1 LSGLF
6 DFFQSASNAVADNV
20 AGPVD
25 LINAGLGL
33 FGLRSKEPVGG
44 SEWMK
49 RWGLKRDVE
58 MSGARLAGETAGLL
72 SPTLLAA
79 KAPQIAK
86 GLLQAQENAA
96 IPRQFNPEMGAIV
109 YHGSPHKFDKFDSSK
124 IGTGEGAQAYG
135 HGLYLADSPG
145 VAESYQKALSKY
157 GELHFPDGKTLS
169 TEAMPAAQKIAAQ
182 QFLSIPET
190 SAAKFSIHNLMM
202 PKGVD
207 RKDVFAAFDDLV
219 KRGAKP
225 SGNLYKVDLPDE
237 AIAKMLD
244 WDKPLSQ
251 QAPEVQKAVSSL
263 PGMGYADSMKTQG
276 HSLYGSLSDAARWA
290 DTDEPGIQK
299 LLSKAEQ
306 QRLAAE
312 KLRALGIPGIRY
324 LDGGSRGAGTGTSN
338 YVVFPGE
345 EGLLSIVERNG
356 QPLRGLM
363 SPRTLDDLRATWG
376 KSGVTMD
383 VGSSRIQPDILNLS
397 KIEVPKGSRG
407 QGIGTAAMTDLV
419 KFADESGKKVAL
431 SPSVDF
437 GASSKGRLVGFY
449 KRFGFVEN
457 KGKNKDFTI
466 SESMYRL
473 PKK

>member
-6 DFFQSASNAVADNV
+6 DFFQSASNTVADNV

-58 MSGARLAGETAGLL
+58 MGGARLAGETAGLL

-135 HGLYLADSPG
+135 HGLYLADEQA
-145 VAESYQKALSKY
+145 VAKDYANKLSNYTANGKALS
-157 GELHFPDGKTLS
+157 EDLNITLGAVGGNLE
-169 TEAMPAAQKIAAQ
+169 EAIKIRQSQLDNWLA
-182 QFLSIPET
+182 SGVKDT
-190 SAAKFSIHNLMM
+190 
-202 PKGVD
+202 KGIISGL
-207 RKDVFAAFDDLV
+207 RKDIRQLEGL
-219 KRGAKP
+219 RGKKIES
-225 SGNLYKVDLPDE
+225 SGALYKVDLPDE

-251 QAPEVQKAVSSL
+251 QPHVQAALRKDPNL
-263 PGMGYADSMKTQG
+263 GKLADFSFPSERGLQSMTGEQLVDQLG
-276 HSLYGSLSDAARWA
+276 RLSPRHA
-290 DTDEPGIQK
+290 DQ
-299 LLSKAEQ
+299 
-306 QRLAAE
+306 
-312 KLRALGIPGIRY
+312 LRELGIPGIRY
-324 LDGGSRGAGTGTSN
+324 LDSGSRGAGTGTSN

-345 EGLLSIVERNG
+345 EHLLKILERNG
-356 QPLRGLM
+356 GLM
-363 SPRTLDDLRATWG
+363 GP
-376 KSGVTMD
+376 
-383 VGSSRIQPDILNLS
+383 
-397 KIEVPKGSRG
+397 
-407 QGIGTAAMTDLV
+407 
-419 KFADESGKKVAL
+419 
-431 SPSVDF
+431 
-437 GASSKGRLVGFY
+437 
-449 KRFGFVEN
+449 
-457 KGKNKDFTI
+457 
-466 SESMYRL
+466 
-473 PKK
+473 

>member
-135 HGLYLADSPG
+135 HGLYLAESPDVARTYKNTNVFRAFDIGPEAEKIG
-145 VAESYQKALSKY
+145 VQLNAGGR
-157 GELHFPDGKTLS
+157 GELIRQANANPSD
-169 TEAMPAAQKIAAQ
+169 PARAAKYLQYANVAAREQPVEKLEQLIRGYQAAQ
-182 QFLSIPET
+182 Q
-190 SAAKFSIHNLMM
+190 
-202 PKGVD
+202 
-207 RKDVFAAFDDLV
+207 
-219 KRGAKP
+219 
-225 SGNLYKVDLPDE
+225 GNLYKVDLPDE

-251 QAPEVQKAVSSL
+251 QAPEVKTALEKIDNPMFKAWQKNGAWPHISGQVL
-263 PGMGYADSMKTQG
+263 YRHLADGLTQG
-276 HSLYGSLSDAARWA
+276 AHQAGKHVGASQAVRDA
-290 DTDEPGIQK
+290 
-299 LLSKAEQ
+299 
-306 QRLAAE
+306 
-312 KLRALGIPGIRY
+312 GIPGIRY
-324 LDGGSRGAGTGTSN
+324 LDQGSRFTPQASIEFSQHLDGSPRFSVNGPKGDAHFNTMKEAQDYIESLRTRN

-345 EGLLSIVERNG
+345 EHLLKILERNG
-356 QPLRGLM
+356 GLM
-363 SPRTLDDLRATWG
+363 GP
-376 KSGVTMD
+376 
-383 VGSSRIQPDILNLS
+383 
-397 KIEVPKGSRG
+397 
-407 QGIGTAAMTDLV
+407 
-419 KFADESGKKVAL
+419 
-431 SPSVDF
+431 
-437 GASSKGRLVGFY
+437 
-449 KRFGFVEN
+449 
-457 KGKNKDFTI
+457 
-466 SESMYRL
+466 
-473 PKK
+473 